1 MFIRPLRDWHFGSDC
16 DSLLTTF
23 MKKPYPN
30 SYWLEP
36 DRILCGEYP
45 KEIDDMEDD
54 EAMDALLE
62 SGARVFIDLTS
73 EGELKPYDVIA
84 RSRAEKLGI
93 DPDTLQFHRFPVPD
107 GSVPESTEDMQRIVD
122 TVKAANKDELI
133 AYIHCWGGRGRTG
146 TVAGCLL
153 SEITGHTGE
162 DAMSDLQVRWQGC
175 AKSERGPCPESDAQ
189 RNFIL
194 NWKPGN

>member
-1 MFIRPLRDWHFGSDC
+1 MN
-16 DSLLTTF
+16 T
-23 MKKPYPN
+23 PYPN

-36 DRILCGEYP
+36 GRILCGEYP

-54 EAMDALLE
+54 EAMSSLLE

-73 EGELKPYDVIA
+73 EGKHTPYDEIA
-84 RSRAEKLGI
+84 RSCARKMGI
-93 DPDTLQFHRFPVPD
+93 DPETLKFHRFPVPD
-107 GSVPESTEDMQRIVD
+107 GSVPGSVEDMQRIVD
-122 TVKAANKDELI
+122 AATKANEEGLI

-162 DAMSDLQVRWQGC
+162 EAMADLQVRWQGC
-175 AKSERGPCPESDAQ
+175 AKSAKGECPESEAQ
-189 RNFIL
+189 RKFIL
-194 NWKPGN
+194 NWKPRN